1 MPAPLAKLLLLAG
14 ATAPPPADPTS
25 LQRPAP
31 LPAVAADNSWR
42 SALPGEAPPNLK
54 YLGAWTANEYPDY
67 PIHFLNLGLQVRR
80 SERGWGNVAGATR
93 LNASLSSGRLQVPR
107 PRWRDPDRRAGP
119 RRGGAAAGGGE
130 RRGWAGGAGAGRAR
144 LLWAK
149 HAV

>member
-14 ATAPPPADPTS
+14 AMAQPPDPSS

-93 LNASLSSGRLQVPR
+93 LNRVTVFRTPSSSSAPMAGSR
-107 PRWRDPDRRAGP
+107 PSGTPMTSRCPQP
-119 RRGGAAAGGGE
+119 
-130 RRGWAGGAGAGRAR
+130 
-144 LLWAK
+144 
-149 HAV
+149 